1 MKNFILQI
9 IRSYKGDRISVF
21 SAQASFFIIVSVV
34 PFAAMIL
41 SVIGVIMP
49 VFADNFSELI
59 INFVPSTLSGA
70 AEVILKEIEEKS
82 GFHLISIS
90 AVTSVWASYKGING
104 VCTGTEEVFG
114 HRDTSPFITRFFK
127 ILWRS
132 FIFSCIIIFSLM
144 LFSIG
149 KWIDLYWANSDT
161 APAFALKLFVGLRF
175 LLFFVFLTLFFVL
188 FYSAVSGDKKRP
200 FRHIFGSVFASCGWI
215 IFSSL
220 YSLYV
225 SFSSKGSYLYA
236 SFGAIVFFM
245 LWIYFCITIV
255 LIGAEI
261 NKYIISVDFFKAR
274 RYNIKK
280 G

>member
-1 MKNFILQI
+1 MKDFILYLI
-9 IRSYKGDRISVF
+9 KSYKKDRLSVF

-49 VFADNFSELI
+49 AFADNFSELVMDLI
-59 INFVPSTLSGA
+59 PTTLSGA
-70 AEVILKEIEEKS
+70 AEIILKEIEENS
-82 GFHLISIS
+82 AFHLISIG
-90 AVTSVWASYKGING
+90 AITSVWASYKGING
-104 VCTGTEEVFG
+104 ICAGTEEVFG
-114 HRDTSPFITRFFK
+114 HRDTSPFVKRFFK

-132 FIFSCIIIFSLM
+132 FIFSCIIIFSLV

-149 KWIDLYWANSDT
+149 KWIDLYWASSDT
-161 APAFALKLFVGLRF
+161 VPTFALLVFVALRF

-188 FYSAVSGDKKRP
+188 FYSAVSGEKEKP
-200 FRHIFGSVFASCGWI
+200 FRHIPGSVFASCGWI

-220 YSLYV
+220 YSLYI
-225 SFSSKGSYLYA
+225 SFSPRGSYLYA
-236 SFGAIVFFM
+236 SFGVIVLFM

-261 NKYIISVDFFKAR
+261 NKYIISVDFFRTR